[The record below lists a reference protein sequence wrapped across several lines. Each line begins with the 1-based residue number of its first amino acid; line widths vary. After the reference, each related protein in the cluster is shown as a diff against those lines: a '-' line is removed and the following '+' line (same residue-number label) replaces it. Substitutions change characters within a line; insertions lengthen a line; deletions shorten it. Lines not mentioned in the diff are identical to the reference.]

1 MPHAVIL
8 ANGSPPTP
16 ELLKHAL
23 AGNPLFLCADG
34 GANAARTLGAR
45 PAAIVGDFDSVT
57 RATLAHFKDVPQI
70 KDQDQERTDTEK
82 AVDYALSQGRFDTIT
97 LLGAGA
103 GRLDHLIGHV
113 GLLRKYAGRA
123 RLILESEEDRAYVAD
138 GDVTLDL
145 PPGTTVSF
153 FAVGAPVEGVTTENL
168 RYPLQNRTLE
178 LGVQDSVSNVVERT
192 PATIRFPKGHLLVIE
207 ATRR

>member
-1 MPHAVIL
+1 
-8 ANGSPPTP
+8 
-16 ELLKHAL
+16 
-23 AGNPLFLCADG
+23 LFLCADG

-153 FAVGAPVEGVTTENL
+153 FA
-168 RYPLQNRTLE
+168 
-178 LGVQDSVSNVVERT
+178 
-192 PATIRFPKGHLLVIE
+192 I
-207 ATRR
+207 